1 MEVCLQELIDQIK
14 KDGVTAAETKAQDII
29 STANTQAEKI
39 IVDAKAQAD
48 KLLLNAKA
56 ENERTVFYIRNPK
69 IYPDGTPDRTVASGT
84 GRQNRSFLKPKMSAK
99 TERRELLTIIV
110 L

>member
-14 KDGVTAAETKAQDII
+14 KDGVTVAEIKAQDII

-69 IYPDGTPDRTVASGT
+69 IYPDGTSDRTVT
-84 GRQNRSFLKPKMSAK
+84 L
-99 TERRELLTIIV
+99 
-110 L
+110 